1 MKIIVDGFG
10 GDNAPLEV
18 IKGSRMAVDEYGV
31 EIIMTGREDEIKKV
45 AKEEGISLEG
55 ISILQA
61 DEVITMED
69 KPRDVIRAKG
79 NCSMAV
85 GLKALR
91 DGTGDAFVSAGST
104 GALVMGTN
112 YFVKSIE
119 GIKRMALAPIM
130 PSQKGCYMLIDGG
143 GNLECRPDM
152 LLHFGVMASVYMNKI
167 LHVDSPRVGLVN
179 VGTEETKG
187 TQLQHD
193 AFKLLKTSPC
203 NFIGNIECRD
213 IPLGVCDVAVADGF
227 TGNVIL
233 KLTEGVG
240 LAFAQN
246 FKNIL
251 TRNIIT
257 KLAALTLS
265 KGLREFK
272 KSIDYTEYGGA
283 PLMGSSRPV
292 IKAHGSSNAKAFK
305 NAIRQAIAFVNEGV
319 IDEIKENLSKIIADE
334 VPDEIIG
341 EVKK

>member
-1 MKIIVDGFG
+1 MKIIVDGYG

-18 IKGSRMAVDEYGV
+18 IKGARQAADEYGV
-31 EIIMTGREDEIKKV
+31 EILLTGREDGIKKT
-45 AKEEGISLEG
+45 AKENGISLDG
-55 ISILQA
+55 MTILPA
-61 DEVITMED
+61 KDVITMED

-79 NCSMAV
+79 DCSMAV

-91 DGTGDAFVSAGST
+91 DGLGDAFVCAGNT

-112 YFVKSIE
+112 YFVKTIG
-119 GIKRMALAPIM
+119 GIKRMALAPII

-143 GNLECRPDM
+143 GNLEVRPDM
-152 LLHFGVMASVYMNKI
+152 LLHFGIMASVYMNKI
-167 LHVDSPRVGLVN
+167 LHVESPRVGLVN

-193 AFKLLKTSPC
+193 AYKLLKNAPC

-213 IPLGVCDVAVADGF
+213 IPAGICDVAVCDGF

-246 FKNIL
+246 FKAVL
-251 TRNIIT
+251 TRNFFT
-257 KLAALTLS
+257 KLCALTLK
-265 KGLREFK
+265 KGLIDFK

-283 PLMGSSRPV
+283 PLMGASLPV

-319 IDEIKENLSKIIADE
+319 IDEIKANIEKIAED
-334 VPDEIIG
+334 VPE
-341 EVKK
+341 E

>member
-1 MKIIVDGFG
+1 MKIIVDGYG

-18 IKGSRMAVDEYGV
+18 IKGCRQAVDEYSV
-31 EIIMTGREDEIKKV
+31 EILLTGMEDEIKKV
-45 AKEEGISLEG
+45 AADNSISLEG
-55 ISILQA
+55 ITILPA
-61 DEVITMED
+61 KTVITMED

-79 NCSMAV
+79 DCSMAV
-85 GLKALR
+85 GLKALTA
-91 DGTGDAFVSAGST
+91 GEGDAFVSAGNT

-152 LLHFGVMASVYMNKI
+152 LLHFGIMASVYMNKI

-193 AFKLLKTSPC
+193 AFKLLKAAPC
-203 NFIGNIECRD
+203 NFVGNVECRD
-213 IPLGVCDVAVADGF
+213 IPAGICDVAVCDGF

-246 FKNIL
+246 FKKVL
-251 TRNIIT
+251 TRNFFS
-257 KLAALTLS
+257 KLCALCLK
-265 KGLREFK
+265 KGLSDFK

-283 PLMGSSRPV
+283 PLMGASHPV

-319 IDEIKENLSKIIADE
+319 IDEIKNNIDQITEDEPADQAN
-334 VPDEIIG
+334 
-341 EVKK
+341 